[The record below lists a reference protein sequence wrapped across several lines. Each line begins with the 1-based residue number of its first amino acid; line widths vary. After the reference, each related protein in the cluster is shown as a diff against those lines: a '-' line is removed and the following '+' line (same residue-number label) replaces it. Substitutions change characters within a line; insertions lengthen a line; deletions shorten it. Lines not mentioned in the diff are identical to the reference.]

1 MDQGFCLLIKIAII
15 VVSIHA
21 VICQKC
27 GVQKEV
33 SFARIPAINTL
44 LSLDEFDTHIE
55 GREMGEV
62 YYALPK
68 PAAFIP
74 DINYKSTITKDPGST
89 QLYTLASKGETVAA
103 NSTCAA
109 RIFSLTPVDGIDR
122 ALFFLTNSL
131 IQAMWS
137 SCPTRYILIMRCT
150 NYKVGQ
156 KICLIKD
163 TTIGFYI
170 HGNMNDAP
178 LIEIIEDLFRAT
190 GVKFG
195 SPSLEWFFSFGENT
209 LC

>member
-122 ALFFLTNSL
+122 ALFFLTNCKNFL
-131 IQAMWS
+131 IFNLCSAHEL
-137 SCPTRYILIMRCT
+137 R
-150 NYKVGQ
+150 
-156 KICLIKD
+156 IC
-163 TTIGFYI
+163 Y
-170 HGNMNDAP
+170 
-178 LIEIIEDLFRAT
+178 
-190 GVKFG
+190 V
-195 SPSLEWFFSFGENT
+195 
-209 LC
+209 